1 MGSNPV
7 GITMDQWTVRRLEL
21 LRPNGRVRELAVAG
35 RQSRGLDTNPD
46 TVRAQRKPGCRLGN
60 T

>member
-1 MGSNPV
+1 
-7 GITMDQWTVRRLEL
+7 LEL